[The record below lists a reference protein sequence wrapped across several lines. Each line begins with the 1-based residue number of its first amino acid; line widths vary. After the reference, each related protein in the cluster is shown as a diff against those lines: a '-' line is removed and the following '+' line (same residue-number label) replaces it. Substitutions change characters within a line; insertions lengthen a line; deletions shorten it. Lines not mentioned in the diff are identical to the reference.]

1 MGKTDS
7 RANTGSSR
15 QKRMNAPR
23 YRRMAR
29 ASRSPARG
37 TLLRRLVPRGHA
49 LHGFGEP
56 LPKARLVRA
65 SRSPARGTLP
75 RRLVPR
81 GHAPAAARPARSRAI
96 WFRGTSTRGA
106 ARPRQPKPRAG
117 YTAAA
122 TCPARSR
129 ARGDLSRAVTRY
141 MVSGASIL
149 RMERTFSR
157 TVLAAT
163 QRESRACISASSSPN
178 TLQAV

>member
-1 MGKTDS
+1 MPRATVGWRVPAEAPRGAHCCGDLSHAVTRCMVSGNLYQRRGSSAPAEAPRGAHCRGDLS
-7 RANTGSSR
+7 RAVTR
-15 QKRMNAPR
+15 P
-23 YRRMAR
+23 
-29 ASRSPARG
+29 
-37 TLLRRLVPRGHA
+37 RRLVLRGHA
-49 LHGFGEP
+49 LYGFGEP
-56 LPKARLVRA
+56 LPEARLVRA

-81 GHAPAAARPARSRAI
+81 GHAP
-96 WFRGTSTRGA
+96 
-106 ARPRQPKPRAG
+106 
-117 YTAAA
+117 AA